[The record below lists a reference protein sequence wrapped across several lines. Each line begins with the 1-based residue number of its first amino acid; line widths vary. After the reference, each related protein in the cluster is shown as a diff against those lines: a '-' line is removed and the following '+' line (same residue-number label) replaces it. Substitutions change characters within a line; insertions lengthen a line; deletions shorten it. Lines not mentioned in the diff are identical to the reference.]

1 MKDTSRPMQKD
12 ERFANI
18 NITEMTKDTIGTI
31 KNMPIGSFYL
41 KTVVRLAF
49 KFQSELTKTDDPIK
63 IEFGIALMRKAA
75 VILQKLGMLEIA
87 ILFYLAAASELDAE
101 QLIDTAICY
110 KELSTNFV
118 KSTLLPYYSTWS
130 PNF

>member
-1 MKDTSRPMQKD
+1 MIEKVRVRGKIRNKKMDAAFIETTKDTSRPAQKE

-31 KNMPIGSFYL
+31 KSMPIGSFYL

-49 KFQSELTKTDDPIK
+49 KFQSELTETDDPIE

-75 VILQKLGMLEIA
+75 SILQKLGILEVA
-87 ILFYLAAASELDAE
+87 ILFYLAFASE
-101 QLIDTAICY
+101 
-110 KELSTNFV
+110 V
-118 KSTLLPYYSTWS
+118 
-130 PNF
+130 